1 VSELTIAFVNVVLD
15 GDYQY
20 DQELPLG
27 LAYLGSFLR
36 EKGYRVIFHQCFPSR
51 GEEQILDAT
60 EVQADVFAF
69 QLHMMNYMH
78 VRNIVEGV
86 KKRNPDVISMFGG
99 PFLSNIGE
107 QIMQREPLFDFVVVG
122 EGENTLLEFLQRIEK
137 GGYEFEEIKGLIWR
151 SKEGDVIRNAARPVI
166 NDLDILP
173 FPARDS
179 FEDIRHDPKDGGLL
193 EMVRMITS
201 RGCVGKCN
209 YCTVNAQ
216 NEIQKGKRWR
226 GHSPKHVVDEIE
238 YLSNKFGAW
247 SFNFAD
253 SSFDDPGN
261 LGKKRSREICEEIIR
276 RNLPLSAKIYLRCET
291 MKKSQDVELLK
302 LYKQA
307 GIDVII
313 IGAESAS
320 DYELRFYEKLATSE
334 DNLRMVT
341 MLQELDLFYVLV
353 AFIMFGPNSTL
364 ESLTNN
370 LEFMKRFNL
379 CYNLNYISC
388 VLILHRDS
396 HLYHLLKQE
405 DRVVE
410 TDNYWEPP
418 KYRFLDSK
426 AEKLAKSWENILPN
440 YPYAHKLSSAQINT
454 GNLIYRMTNLMNQQ
468 VLKEL
473 QDDYTHLK
481 RRYQTY
487 NAEFSDLQYEFFKRN
502 INMVDEGCEDAELR
516 REMDTF
522 FTDTYRE
529 YIPRYC
535 QLYDDFL
542 KKVYAAGFG
551 LTGLVFK
558 HFTSSFYYTTDIK
571 RIS

>member
-1 VSELTIAFVNVVLD
+1 MSELTIAFVNVVLD

-27 LAYLGSFLR
+27 LACLGSFLR
-36 EKGYRVIFHQCFPSR
+36 EKGYSVIFHQCFPSR
-51 GEEQILDAT
+51 EEEQILHAT
-60 EVQADVFAF
+60 EVQADVLAF

-78 VRNIVEGV
+78 VRNIVEGA
-86 KKRNPDVISMFGG
+86 KKRNPDVIAVFGG

-107 QIMQREPLFDFVVVG
+107 QIMQREPIFDFVVVG
-122 EGENTLLEFLQRIEK
+122 EGENTLLELLLKIEK
-137 GGYEFEEIKGLIWR
+137 EDHDFEGIEGLIWR
-151 SKEGDVIRNAARPVI
+151 SNTGNVIRNAARTVI
-166 NDLDILP
+166 GELDTLP
-173 FPARDS
+173 FPARDF
-179 FEDIRHDPKDGGLL
+179 FEDIRRDSKDGGLSN
-193 EMVRMITS
+193 MVRLITS

-226 GHSPKHVVDEIE
+226 GRSPKHVVDEIE

-276 RNLPLSAKIYLRCET
+276 RKLALSAKIYLRCET
-291 MKKSQDVELLK
+291 MKNSQDVELLK

-307 GIDVII
+307 GIDVVIV
-313 IGAESAS
+313 GAESAS

-370 LEFMKRFNL
+370 VKFMKQFNL
-379 CYNLNYISC
+379 CYNINYISC
-388 VLILHRDS
+388 VLILYRDS
-396 HLYHLLKQE
+396 RLYHLLKQE
-405 DRVVE
+405 GRVVE
-410 TDNYWEPP
+410 TDNFWEPP
-418 KYRFLDSK
+418 KYRFLDPK
-426 AEKLAKSWENILPN
+426 AERLARSWENILPR
-440 YPYAHKLSSAQINT
+440 YPYAHELSSAQINT
-454 GNLIYRMTNLMNQQ
+454 ANMIYRMTNLMNQQ
-468 VLKEL
+468 VLEEL
-473 QDDYTHLK
+473 RDDYTYLK
-481 RRYQTY
+481 RRYQAY
-487 NAEFSDLQYEFFKRN
+487 NAEFSDLQHDFFMRTV
-502 INMVDEGCEDAELR
+502 NMVNEGCDDAELR
-516 REMDTF
+516 GEMDTF
-522 FTDTYRE
+522 FTDTYKE
-529 YIPRYC
+529 YIPKYC
-535 QLYDDFL
+535 QLYDDFV
-542 KKVYAAGFG
+542 KKVFAAGFG

-558 HFTSSFYYTTDIK
+558 HFTSSFYYTNDIK